1 VADDSQTAYTA
12 MAIDAAG
19 NSSPCSN
26 PIRYTE
32 ATPRSVPAVD
42 RIAPRSTIVAP
53 TRTQS
58 RTRRIT
64 LRGTADGTGSAVR
77 VVGISVARAVGA
89 KCRFL
94 TVTGTF
100 TAARSC
106 ARTTYLTAK
115 ATTAWRLKL
124 PKLPKGSYKVRSR
137 AIDAAGNVERKDA
150 SRNLLRFQL

>member
-1 VADDSQTAYTA
+1 